1 VLLLDVLRGERRQPP
16 PVWLM
21 RQAGRYLPEYR
32 ALRSKTPDFLSF
44 CYTPQLAVEATL
56 QPVRRFDLDAAI
68 LFSDILVVP
77 DAMGQPVRFV
87 EGEGPRLEPLADRAA
102 VEALGGLRIDNRLA
116 AVMETV
122 ATVRAHLPRE
132 TALIG
137 FCGAPWTLATYMV
150 EGGPSRDFAGV
161 KGWAARDPD
170 GFALLIDRLV
180 TATADLLTAQVD
192 AGVDVVQIFDTWA
205 GVLPASG
212 FRRWSIE
219 PTKALIG
226 RLRTRHPG
234 IPVIGFP
241 RGAGVNL
248 PDYVRE
254 TGVNG
259 VGLDSGISP
268 GWAARELQG
277 LCAVQGNLDP
287 VTLLAG
293 GDGMERE
300 ISSILSALSDG
311 PFVFNLG
318 HGVLPPTPP
327 EHVAALV
334 AQVRGHRPGASQ

>member
-1 VLLLDVLRGERRQPP
+1 MLLLDVLGGEIRRPP

-32 ALRSKTPDFLSF
+32 ALRGQAPDFLSF

-56 QPVRRFDLDAAI
+56 QPVRRFSVDAAI

-77 DAMGQPVRFV
+77 DAMGQAVRFV
-87 EGEGPRLEPLADRAA
+87 EGEGPRLEPLRDRAA
-102 VEALGGLRIDNRLA
+102 VEGLEALKIDARLA

-150 EGGPSRDFAGV
+150 EGGPSRDFATV
-161 KGWAARDPD
+161 KGWAARDPE
-170 GFALLIDRLV
+170 GFGVLIDRLV

-192 AGVDVVQIFDTWA
+192 AGADVVQVFDTWA

-212 FRRWSIE
+212 FRRWSVE
-219 PTKALIG
+219 PTKALVA
-226 RLRTRHPG
+226 RLRARHPG

-241 RGAGVNL
+241 RGAGANL

-254 TGVNG
+254 TGVTA
-259 VGLDSGISP
+259 VGLDSGVP
-268 GWAARELQG
+268 AAWAAQEVQT

-293 GDGMERE
+293 GAALDSE
-300 ISSILSALSDG
+300 IETILGTLGHG
-311 PFVFNLG
+311 PLIFNLG

-327 EHVAALV
+327 EHVARLIER
-334 AQVRGHRPGASQ
+334 VRARGSG